1 MGAPQIFQE
10 IKLKFNPK
18 EKVMDSIK
26 KFLADE
32 GGMETLE
39 YAVIAGLIAVAA
51 ALIYASSGTWATTL
65 KDRLENAAAQS

>member
-1 MGAPQIFQE
+1 VRHKFQE
-10 IKLKFNPK
+10 IKHKSIQK
-18 EKVMDSIK
+18 EIVMNSIK

-51 ALIYASSGTWATTL
+51 ALIYASGGTWATTI
-65 KDRLENAAAQS
+65 KNRLENAAAQS